1 MAEAMEALPSVAHS
15 AQQVSDPEEVRTRQC
30 GWLLK
35 RSGGHSSNS
44 AKSASRML
52 SFGSIAKKWD
62 TRFVQVVPGAVVWG
76 AERAELADDAGAKRF
91 ELAGCRL
98 EMRSEAK
105 ASLKGWLPRFK
116 LVHPDRTLTFEV
128 PSGGVEL
135 ALLKEALAAW
145 SSVLLAAI
153 KSADAAQEAA
163 ERAGEG
169 GAALDAAVPS
179 SDDGEGE
186 GEDAP
191 VALPGPSIPPLAI
204 QGRKRFESQDFGAH
218 SSDEECVSPD
228 TRQRSLVLSRWLCRC
243 ATSAWLGLQCA
254 APSRV
259 PSASVP
265 PRTHACGL
273 MRSALLRYVQ
283 ATDERAPDRFESMH
297 SSADLLDKQ
306 LAMFQVDMNTPR
318 TSAVSSAAS
327 SPIRTQASSPAR
339 SMPGSDDDGLVGR
352 LKEMYAQHEAEAEAD
367 QAAFAVGGGGDVAEV
382 EALRAEVARLKAAAA
397 AAGSP

>member
-128 PSGGVEL
+128 PSGGVKL
-135 ALLKEALAAW
+135 ALLKDALASW

-163 ERAGEG
+163 ERVSEG

-218 SSDEECVSPD
+218 SSDEECVSPE
-228 TRQRSLVLSRWLCRC
+228 TRHATFFGSEPLAVSLRHLRVAWAPVRC
-243 ATSAWLGLQCA
+243 A
-254 APSRV
+254 
-259 PSASVP
+259 
-265 PRTHACGL
+265 
-273 MRSALLRYVQ
+273 VQ
-283 ATDERAPDRFESMH
+283 
-297 SSADLLDKQ
+297 
-306 LAMFQVDMNTPR
+306 
-318 TSAVSSAAS
+318 
-327 SPIRTQASSPAR
+327 
-339 SMPGSDDDGLVGR
+339 G
-352 LKEMYAQHEAEAEAD
+352 
-367 QAAFAVGGGGDVAEV
+367 AF
-382 EALRAEVARLKAAAA
+382 ALRAPTNARTR
-397 AAGSP
+397 AG

>member
-1 MAEAMEALPSVAHS
+1 MAESMEALPSVAHS

-128 PSGGVEL
+128 PSGGVKL
-135 ALLKEALAAW
+135 ALLKEALASW

-153 KSADAAQEAA
+153 KSADDAQEAA
-163 ERAGEG
+163 ERVGEG

-204 QGRKRFESQDFGAH
+204 QARKRFESQDFGAH
-218 SSDEECVSPD
+218 SSDEECVSPE
-228 TRQRSLVLSRWLCRC
+228 TRQRSSVLSRWLCRC

-259 PSASVP
+259 PSPSEP
-265 PRTHACGL
+265 PRTHA
-273 MRSALLRYVQ
+273 RV
-283 ATDERAPDRFESMH
+283 RANAIR
-297 SSADLLDKQ
+297 A
-306 LAMFQVDMNTPR
+306 AQVCASHGR
-318 TSAVSSAAS
+318 AS
-327 SPIRTQASSPAR
+327 SGSVRVDAQLRRPAGQAARHVPGRHEHPAHLR
-339 SMPGSDDDGLVGR
+339 RQLGR
-352 LKEMYAQHEAEAEAD
+352 LLPD
-367 QAAFAVGGGGDVAEV
+367 QNSGVIPSKKH
-382 EALRAEVARLKAAAA
+382 ARERR
-397 AAGSP
+397 

>member
-1 MAEAMEALPSVAHS
+1 MEALPSVAHS

-128 PSGGVEL
+128 PSGGVKL
-135 ALLKEALAAW
+135 ALLKEALASW

-163 ERAGEG
+163 ERAEG
-169 GAALDAAVPS
+169 GAARDAAVPS

-218 SSDEECVSPD
+218 SSDEECVSPE
-228 TRQRSLVLSRWLCRC
+228 TRQRSSVLSRCV
-243 ATSAWLGLQCA
+243 A
-254 APSRV
+254 APPPRGLGS
-259 PSASVP
+259 SALRRPGCLRPQSP
-265 PRTHACGL
+265 HERTHACTYAHTHGCAHARTHVRTHRHTH
-273 MRSALLRYVQ
+273 MHALK
-283 ATDERAPDRFESMH
+283 RAH
-297 SSADLLDKQ
+297 A
-306 LAMFQVDMNTPR
+306 R
-318 TSAVSSAAS
+318 TCV
-327 SPIRTQASSPAR
+327 RTQARVHPR
-339 SMPGSDDDGLVGR
+339 THTR
-352 LKEMYAQHEAEAEAD
+352 T
-367 QAAFAVGGGGDVAEV
+367 
-382 EALRAEVARLKAAAA
+382 
-397 AAGSP
+397 